1 MKAIFALSFTT
12 SDLFL
17 FRTAIT
23 GHTLITYFIF
33 LAIMYIIII
42 HVMHARMKLLHT
54 QTTYLFYSY
63 FCHRSYD
70 TVLKSDRW
78 YERSEEHT
86 ASIIG
91 VEQTTSQH
99 GVNTRNITT

>member
-1 MKAIFALSFTT
+1 MKAIFALSFTA

-17 FRTAIT
+17 FHAAIT

-33 LAIMYIIII
+33 LTKMCIIIRR
-42 HVMHARMKLLHT
+42 VMQARMKPLHT

-70 TVLKSDRW
+70 TVLKYDRR
-78 YERSEEHT
+78 YERSEDHT

-91 VEQTTSQH
+91 VEPTT
-99 GVNTRNITT
+99 

>member
-1 MKAIFALSFTT
+1 MKAIFTLSFTE

-17 FRTAIT
+17 FHAAVT

-33 LAIMYIIII
+33 LTKTYIIII
-42 HVMHARMKLLHT
+42 DVMQARMKLLHT

-70 TVLKSDRW
+70 TVLKFDR
-78 YERSEEHT
+78 
-86 ASIIG
+86 
-91 VEQTTSQH
+91 
-99 GVNTRNITT
+99 

>member
-1 MKAIFALSFTT
+1 
-12 SDLFL
+12 
-17 FRTAIT
+17 
-23 GHTLITYFIF
+23 
-33 LAIMYIIII
+33 MYIIII
-42 HVMHARMKLLHT
+42 YVMHARIKLLHT

-70 TVLKSDRW
+70 VVLKLDRW

-91 VEQTTSQH
+91 VEPTTSQH
-99 GVNTRNITT
+99 AVSTRNITT